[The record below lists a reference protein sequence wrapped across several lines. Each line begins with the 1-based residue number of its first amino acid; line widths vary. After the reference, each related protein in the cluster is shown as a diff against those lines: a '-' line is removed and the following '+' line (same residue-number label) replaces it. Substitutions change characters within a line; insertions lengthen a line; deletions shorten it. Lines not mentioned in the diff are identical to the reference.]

1 MHAEQTD
8 SPAGYFEL
16 LSNNRNFRR
25 LLIGQVI
32 SQAGDW
38 FSTVAVYTMLLGM
51 TGSGESIAFLLILK
65 FLPFFFVGPFAGVV
79 ADRFNR
85 KTIMIVTDLARGV
98 LVLGFLL
105 VDRPE
110 HIWLAYALTCSQVV
124 LSTFF
129 DPAKTAAVPALVAT
143 RELIS
148 ANGLSGVSWSV
159 TLALGAAA
167 GGIVTDMLGRD
178 AAFVIDSVSFFASA
192 AFLSQVRFPSLRPV
206 PRLQSR
212 AALTGFVDL
221 IEGAR
226 YLKSNL
232 RVVALLLVKTGW
244 GLGGG
249 VLLLLTVF
257 GKNVFPIG
265 RDGSTS
271 IGLLYAARGIGALI
285 GPIVARTLSSE
296 SSQAM
301 RRAIGVA
308 FFVSAVFYIL
318 FARSPALWLAALFVV
333 GAHAGGSVQ
342 WVFSTTLL
350 QLSVPDQFRGRVFA
364 LELGLLTLSMS
375 LSTYLT
381 GWGLDRGGLDER
393 TIASLLAVAFVIP
406 GLAWIAAQRWWRQAE
421 AEANLR

>member
-1 MHAEQTD
+1 MRAEQTD
-8 SPAGYFEL
+8 HPAGYLEL
-16 LSNNRNFRR
+16 LSGNPSFRR
-25 LLIGQVI
+25 LWTGQVI
-32 SQAGDW
+32 SQTGDW
-38 FSTVAVYTMLLGM
+38 FNTVAVFTLLLSL
-51 TGSGESIAFLLILK
+51 TGSGESVAYVLILK
-65 FLPFFFVGPFAGVV
+65 LLPAFFVGPFAGVV
-79 ADRFNR
+79 ADRFDR
-85 KTIMIVTDLARGV
+85 KTVMITTDLARGL

-110 HIWLAYALTCSQVV
+110 QVWIVYALTCGQVV
-124 LSTFF
+124 LATFF
-129 DPAKTAAVPALVAT
+129 DPAKTAAIPTLVSP

-148 ANGLSGVSWSV
+148 ANALSGVSWSV

-167 GGIVTDMLGRD
+167 GGLVTDSLGRD
-178 AAFVIDSVSFFASA
+178 SAFAIDSASFFLSAAFVS
-192 AFLSQVRFPSLRPV
+192 LVRFPS
-206 PRLQSR
+206 R
-212 AALTGFVDL
+212 ALVRRSLSVANFTGFMDL

-226 YLKSNL
+226 YLKSNAQ
-232 RVVALLLVKTGW
+232 VVALLLVKTGW
-244 GLGGG
+244 GFGGG
-249 VLLLLTVF
+249 VLLLLTIF
-257 GKNVFPIG
+257 GKNVFPLG

-285 GPIVARTLSSE
+285 GPMVARAISSE

-308 FFVSAVFYIL
+308 FFVSAVFYML

-375 LSTYLT
+375 FSTFLT
-381 GWGLDRGGLDER
+381 GWGLDRAGLGER
-393 TIASLLAVAFVIP
+393 TIASCLAAAFVVP
-406 GLAWIAAQRWWRQAE
+406 GVAWLAAQHWWQRAE
-421 AEANLR
+421 PEVL